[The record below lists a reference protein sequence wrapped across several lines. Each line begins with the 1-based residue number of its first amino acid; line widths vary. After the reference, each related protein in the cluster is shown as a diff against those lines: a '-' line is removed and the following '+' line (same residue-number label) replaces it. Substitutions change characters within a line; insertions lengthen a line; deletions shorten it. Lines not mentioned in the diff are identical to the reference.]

1 MTMTEQNDQ
10 SELIN
15 EYIKNLA
22 AKVNELQAENILLKT
37 RLSLLE
43 TANVA
48 KVQQEQQVQDGGG
61 FGGAAMTAQTE
72 VKATPAPEP
81 RKEQPK
87 PKIKVNQ
94 RPGSQKKRDESGQFI
109 EEK

>member
-1 MTMTEQNDQ
+1 MTQQNDQ

-43 TANVA
+43 NANMA
-48 KVQQEQQVQDGGG
+48 KAQETQVQDGGG
-61 FGGAAMTAQTE
+61 FGQAQPAPKVDKPT
-72 VKATPAPEP
+72 TPAPEP
-81 RKEQPK
+81 SMKT
-87 PKIKVNQ
+87 NAL
-94 RPGSQKKRDESGQFI
+94 PGSKKKRDESGQFI

>member
-1 MTMTEQNDQ
+1 MTENNDQ

-43 TANVA
+43 TANMA
-48 KVQQEQQVQDGGG
+48 RAQQEQQVQDGGD
-61 FGGAAMTAQTE
+61 FGAQ
-72 VKATPAPEP
+72 KAPKVDKPAPTPAPEV
-81 RKEQPK
+81 KM
-87 PKIKVNQ
+87 NA
-94 RPGSQKKRDESGQFI
+94 RPGAKKPRDESGQFI

>member
-1 MTMTEQNDQ
+1 MTQQDDQ

-48 KVQQEQQVQDGGG
+48 KAQQEQQVQADGGD
-61 FGGAAMTAQTE
+61 FGQAEVETAP
-72 VKATPAPEP
+72 TPAPEP
-81 RKEQPK
+81 K
-87 PKIKVNQ
+87 PKMKVNQ
-94 RPGSQKKRDESGQFI
+94 RPGSQKSRDASGQFI

>member
-1 MTMTEQNDQ
+1 MTMTQNNDQ

-48 KVQQEQQVQDGGG
+48 KAQQEQQVQADGGD
-61 FGGAAMTAQTE
+61 FGQAEVETAP
-72 VKATPAPEP
+72 TPAPEP
-81 RKEQPK
+81 K
-87 PKIKVNQ
+87 PKMKVNQ
-94 RPGSQKKRDESGQFI
+94 RPGSQKSRDASGQFI

>member
-1 MTMTEQNDQ
+1 MAQQDDQ

-48 KVQQEQQVQDGGG
+48 KAQQEQQVQDGGD
-61 FGGAAMTAQTE
+61 FGKAKEETAP
-72 VKATPAPEP
+72 TPAPEP
-81 RKEQPK
+81 M
-87 PKIKVNQ
+87 KVNQ
-94 RPGSQKKRDESGQFI
+94 RPGSQKKRDVSGQFI

>member
-48 KVQQEQQVQDGGG
+48 RAQQEQQVQDGGD
-61 FGGAAMTAQTE
+61 FGAQ
-72 VKATPAPEP
+72 KAPKVDKPAPTPAPEV
-81 RKEQPK
+81 KM
-87 PKIKVNQ
+87 NA
-94 RPGSQKKRDESGQFI
+94 RPGSKKTRDASGQFI

>member
-1 MTMTEQNDQ
+1 MRMTEQNDQ
-10 SELIN
+10 SDLIN

-43 TANVA
+43 KGNMA
-48 KVQQEQQVQDGGG
+48 KAQAQQVQDGGG
-61 FGGAAMTAQTE
+61 FGQAELAPKVETPTP
-72 VKATPAPEP
+72 TPAPEP
-81 RKEQPK
+81 KM
-87 PKIKVNQ
+87 KVNQ
-94 RPGSQKKRDESGQFI
+94 RPGSKKPRDESGQFI